1 MLAPAP
7 NGRPVVVIVDDD
19 VALRSALTFALEIEG
34 FVVEARGSGEELLAQ
49 SLPSDHGCLVIDER
63 LPGIGGLQAL
73 QALRARNVDLPAL
86 LITTNPNAPLRKA
99 AMAAGVPIVEKPLI
113 CDALVQSIR
122 EALAV

>member
-1 MLAPAP
+1 MFLPAP

-34 FVVEARGSGEELLAQ
+34 FAVDARASGEELLDRP
-49 SLPSDHGCLVIDER
+49 LPGDHGCLVIDER
-63 LPGIGGLQAL
+63 LPGIGGLAAL
-73 QALRARNVDLPAL
+73 KILRERQVSTPAL
-86 LITTNPNAPLRKA
+86 LITTNPNPMLRRA
-99 AMAAGVPIVEKPLI
+99 AKAAGVPIVEKPLV